1 MASPFARYP
10 YETLKDIGSK
20 LGGVHKTVQKGHSI
34 HHVEGLHHD
43 DQGDLISAISGYR
56 SEWKPSADKLVE
68 NIGSTGTLSTQ
79 IGTTAEQIDQ
89 QLAKALKP
97 GGSNGSAGA

>member
-1 MASPFARYP
+1 MASSFARYP

-34 HHVEGLHHD
+34 HHVEGLSGDQHD
-43 DQGDLISAISGYR
+43 LDSAISGYR

-97 GGSNGSAGA
+97 GGSHGSAGA